1 MEAEDTVRS
10 KMGLVLCLRDMGN
23 GTSRLFF
30 DDVQADSVTCPA
42 AWRPDCFY
50 TVSPDLPNAALEGMA
65 LSDSQYQDIGVAV
78 VARLLALNERVK

>member
-42 AWRPDCFY
+42 AWRPDWTGQSF
-50 TVSPDLPNAALEGMA
+50 
-65 LSDSQYQDIGVAV
+65 VATQEPCS
-78 VARLLALNERVK
+78 A